1 MKLLSENF
9 LKALQC
15 PVCKQG
21 SLSLQENELA
31 CNGCVARHLISD
43 GKLCFT
49 KTADRDIRQY
59 EAEAATF
66 VNRLKKLVKEWPALF
81 VFLTYAIGSVSFFG
95 QKPKKTI
102 EKLYGDKASEKLV
115 VNVGSGITKVHP
127 AVINLDIF
135 PFKNVDIVADAAA
148 LPFKDNSLDMLISES
163 TLEHTLHAEEAMK
176 EMRRVVRPGGFVYI
190 SIPFVMPFHA
200 SPNDYLRLTHEGL
213 KKKFPDFAPRKVGAL
228 GGPASALVTFLMY
241 FLALPFS
248 VISEAAYN
256 LATYF
261 FMAILSPLRIF
272 DLLFNFFPRSLEVS
286 TLIYFIGEKKT
297 APKS

>member
-1 MKLLSENF
+1 MNLLSEDF
-9 LKALQC
+9 VKTLQC
-15 PVCKQG
+15 PICKKG
-21 SLSLQENELA
+21 SLSIREKELVCA
-31 CNGCVARHLISD
+31 GCSTRYAVLD
-43 GKLCFT
+43 GKLCFA
-49 KTADRDIRQY
+49 KTADSDMRQY
-59 EAEAATF
+59 EAEARSF
-66 VNRLKKLVKEWPALF
+66 VNRLKKFVKEWPAVF
-81 VFLTYAIGSVSFFG
+81 VFLTYAIGSVSFLG

-102 EKLYGDKASEKLV
+102 EKLYGKKAPEKLI

-135 PFKNVDIVADAAA
+135 PFKNVDIVADAAS

-200 SPNDYLRLTHEGL
+200 SPNDYSRLTHEGL
-213 KKKFPDFAPRKVGAL
+213 KQKFYDFTPRKIGAL

-248 VISEAAYN
+248 IISEAAYN

-261 FMAILSPLRIF
+261 FMVILSPLRIF
-272 DLLFNFFPRSLEVS
+272 DLLFNLFPRSIEVS
-286 TLIYFIGEKKT
+286 TLIYFIGEKK
-297 APKS
+297 